1 MKKVVFLPFK
11 KELSAKNKPINKAR
25 RQNIFNVQNPS
36 FIAFE
41 KAFLKKQHKPI
52 NKKKHIR
59 LKLNLYTRR
68 KSFFFMK
75 KKKNYLQIHPNN
87 LILPH
92 LPRDSEYI

>member
-1 MKKVVFLPFK
+1 MAPKIFANSKYPFK

-59 LKLNLYTRR
+59 LKLNLYTADTP
-68 KSFFFMK
+68 KQF
-75 KKKNYLQIHPNN
+75 NPPPLAEGQ
-87 LILPH
+87 
-92 LPRDSEYI
+92 